1 VLTLTSAPGAQQLR
15 VNSALMASGNASFA
29 PSEFA
34 QMLMGWSFLSY
45 YPRDGFRGHFYSAIA
60 GKGAPTPLE
69 LAVLERYLASLAGQS
84 I

>member
-1 VLTLTSAPGAQQLR
+1 
-15 VNSALMASGNASFA
+15 
-29 PSEFA
+29 
-34 QMLMGWSFLSY
+34 MGWSFLSY